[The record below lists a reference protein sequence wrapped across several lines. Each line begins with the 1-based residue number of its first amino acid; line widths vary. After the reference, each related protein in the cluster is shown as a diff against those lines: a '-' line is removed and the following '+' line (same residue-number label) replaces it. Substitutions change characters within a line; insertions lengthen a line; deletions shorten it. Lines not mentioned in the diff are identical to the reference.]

1 MKDFYKKG
9 ALQKSCST
17 RCRAES
23 ASKIFEKYLWRSSIW
38 LKPTACNFTKKELF
52 HRYFAIS
59 FSEIEEHLFFR
70 KTAVSVV
77 PSEEITM
84 LGALSQGEN
93 EEKPF
98 ASH

>member
-9 ALQKSCST
+9 ALQKRST
-17 RCRAES
+17 RCRAKS
-23 ASKIFEKYLWRSSIW
+23 ASKIFEKYLWRSSVW
-38 LKPTACNFTKKELF
+38 LSPTACNFTKKELF

-59 FSEIEEHLFFR
+59 FSEIVEHLFFR

-77 PSEEITM
+77 PPEEITM
-84 LGALSQGEN
+84 LGAFSQGEN
-93 EEKPF
+93 EGKPF